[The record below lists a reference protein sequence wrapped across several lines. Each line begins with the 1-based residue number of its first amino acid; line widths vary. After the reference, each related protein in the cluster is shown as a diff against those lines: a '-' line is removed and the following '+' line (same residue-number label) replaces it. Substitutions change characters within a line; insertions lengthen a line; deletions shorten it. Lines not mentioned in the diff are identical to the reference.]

1 MYPSTHD
8 PDSQSDVACVKIRSS
23 SPDSAREDFHM
34 TIQQRDTPLIL
45 ASGSQTRF
53 DLLCRAGLPVRAC
66 PVDVDE
72 ATLRDEARA
81 RGADG
86 GEIAVALAHAKAR
99 HYGMR
104 PDAEE
109 GALVI
114 AADQI
119 LTCEDR
125 QIDKAPDMAALR
137 EVLVFL
143 RGRTHILQ
151 TACVIYRDGAPIW
164 THLARPRLQMRHFSE
179 AFLDDYLQQAGEAVL
194 SSVGGYQLEGRGV
207 QLFEKIE
214 GAYDEILGLPLLPLL
229 SALRQLGVVA

>member
-1 MYPSTHD
+1 
-8 PDSQSDVACVKIRSS
+8 V
-23 SPDSAREDFHM
+23 REDFHM
-34 TIQQRDTPLIL
+34 TIQQRHTPLIL
-45 ASGSQTRF
+45 ASASRTRF
-53 DLLCRAGLPVRAC
+53 DLLSRAGLSVRAC

-72 ATLRDEARA
+72 AIIRDEARA
-81 RGADG
+81 RGAEG

-99 HYGMR
+99 CYSLR

-125 QIDKAPDMAALR
+125 QIDKAPDLPALR
-137 EVLVFL
+137 DILIFL

-151 TACVIYRDGAPIW
+151 TACVIYQHGAPLW
-164 THLARPRLQMRHFSE
+164 THLARPHLQMRHFSD
-179 AFLDDYLQQAGEAVL
+179 AFLDDYLHQAGEAVL

-214 GAYDEILGLPLLPLL
+214 GAYDEILGLPMLPLF

>member
-1 MYPSTHD
+1 MSIH
-8 PDSQSDVACVKIRSS
+8 
-23 SPDSAREDFHM
+23 
-34 TIQQRDTPLIL
+34 QRDTPLIL
-45 ASGSQTRF
+45 ASGSRTRF

-119 LTCEDR
+119 LTCEDL

-137 EVLVFL
+137 EVLGFL

-229 SALRQLGVVA
+229 SALREFGAMA